1 MINENLSVA
10 QVLDWYC
17 VAGVDATLDDV
28 PFAKT
33 QTKSHSNFNTPVA
46 VNQYLPNVQKSLHT
60 SSPANPF
67 AASDDSSAVSHSK
80 STPVQETVTRPAM
93 TDLAQDT
100 LNACANA
107 ANLCKKA
114 SSLEELKT
122 TLEAFDGCALKL
134 TATHTVFGDGN
145 PQAKIMLIGEA
156 PGADED
162 RLGVPFVGKS
172 GKLLD
177 EILTAAGFNR
187 HNDCFIA
194 NVLPWR
200 PPGNRTP
207 TTAEVAVCLP
217 FLKRQ
222 IELIKPK
229 ALVLLGGS
237 AANALF
243 DNQEPISKLRGK
255 WWDFLSDNGQ
265 SVKALAT
272 FHPAYLLR
280 NPAQKA
286 KIWADF
292 LRLKKFLQNLSNAL

>member
-46 VNQYLPNVQKSLHT
+46 VNQSLPNVQKSLHT

-114 SSLEELKT
+114 ASLEEL
-122 TLEAFDGCALKL
+122 LWRLLMVAL
-134 TATHTVFGDGN
+134 
-145 PQAKIMLIGEA
+145 
-156 PGADED
+156 
-162 RLGVPFVGKS
+162 
-172 GKLLD
+172 
-177 EILTAAGFNR
+177 
-187 HNDCFIA
+187 
-194 NVLPWR
+194 
-200 PPGNRTP
+200 
-207 TTAEVAVCLP
+207 
-217 FLKRQ
+217 
-222 IELIKPK
+222 
-229 ALVLLGGS
+229 
-237 AANALF
+237 
-243 DNQEPISKLRGK
+243 
-255 WWDFLSDNGQ
+255 
-265 SVKALAT
+265 
-272 FHPAYLLR
+272 
-280 NPAQKA
+280 
-286 KIWADF
+286 
-292 LRLKKFLQNLSNAL
+292 